1 MITFIKLLR
10 DGMQFTGEEEEGDD
24 ELLRGPQ
31 EVARDEWMTK
41 LPPERQVCPLPP
53 I

>member
-1 MITFIKLLR
+1 
-10 DGMQFTGEEEEGDD
+10 MQNTGEEEEGDD

-41 LPPERQVCPLPP
+41 LPPERQVCITYYSWMLQRGL

>member
-1 MITFIKLLR
+1 MFIFIKLLR
-10 DGMQFTGEEEEGDD
+10 DGIRFTGEEEEGDD

-31 EVARDEWMTK
+31 DVARDEWMTK
-41 LPPERQVCPLPP
+41 LPPERQVCLLA